1 MGAANDKTAKKIA
14 TRLGRAV
21 RNRRENA
28 DLSQDELAWRAEI
41 HRAYMGT
48 IERGGQN
55 ITVFKLFQVAR
66 ALGLKPSDLLKDIGL

>member
-14 TRLGRAV
+14 IRLGRAV
-21 RNRRENA
+21 RNHRENA

-55 ITVFKLFQVAR
+55 ITVFKLFQIAR